1 VDGVLPDEGGLLLF
15 VQQPAS
21 QSSFA

>member
-1 VDGVLPDEGGLLLF
+1 VDGVLPDQSGLLLF